1 MSNSTAAVQ
10 ASEFMKKNLGIS
22 QAPLESYLNYGYA
35 LLAIAGADGEVSKAE
50 FDWLLNHQRMV
61 GAPEEVVEKYKT
73 FDYKNANLE
82 SLLSKITVDV
92 DSWSKSRTLL
102 YHAIQMA
109 SADNNYSSEEQKAVH
124 KAAKLLKVEDDIALA
139 LKRLVETEESITA
152 LRKALL
158 QTDVLTA

>member
-1 MSNSTAAVQ
+1 MSNITDGIP

-22 QAPLESYLNYGYA
+22 EAPVEAYLNYGYA
-35 LLAIAGADGEVSKAE
+35 LLAIAGADGEVSEAE
-50 FDWLLNHQRMV
+50 LNWLLNHQRLV
-61 GAPEEVVEKYKT
+61 GAPEEVIEKYKT
-73 FDYKNANLE
+73 FDYKNADLE

-92 DSWSKSRTLL
+92 ATWSKSRSLL

-109 SADNNYSSEEQKAVH
+109 SADEDYSPEERKAVK

-139 LKRLVETEESITA
+139 LNRLVETEEAVTA

-158 QTDVLTA
+158 QTEVLA

>member
-1 MSNSTAAVQ
+1 MSNITDGLP

-22 QAPLESYLNYGYA
+22 EVPVEAYLNYGYA
-35 LLAIAGADGEVSKAE
+35 LLAIAGADGEVSEAE
-50 FDWLLNHQRMV
+50 INWLVNHQRLV
-61 GAPEEVVEKYKT
+61 GAPEEVIEKYKT
-73 FDYKNANLE
+73 FDYKNADLE

-92 DSWSKSRTLL
+92 PTWSKSRSLL

-109 SADNNYSSEEQKAVH
+109 SADEDYSTEERKAVK

-139 LKRLVETEESITA
+139 LNRLVETEEAVTA

-158 QTDVLTA
+158 QTEVLA